1 MAEFGL
7 AAMGAGAGGA
17 LMLGPAGAALVN
29 RIADAVGWIAA
40 PAQVKRLAK
49 AEVVAARLRAEA
61 ELEIADLVERTG
73 RRILAE
79 ETTRQRNME
88 NVIGKAVPLLHA
100 DAAPEDLETDWI
112 VNFFDKCRT
121 VADDRMQDLW
131 AAILAGEANNPGI
144 LSRKTVNV
152 LADLDAVAANLFED
166 YLAFSIQLNGSYTP
180 PIILESGGR
189 DLPDI
194 YVQHGITLN
203 SIRLLAD
210 LGLASTG
217 FDTSM
222 ALLMHHLMTGLPAT
236 VKLAY
241 GSDSVE
247 LRCPNGHINTGI
259 TTLTPAGLELS
270 RVCLPSAP
278 VPGFFNFVCAQ
289 WNTMCQKST
298 PIGRRGATIAFTAEN
313 GAFGEAAED
322 AGLAQAME
330 AVRNSERIDRQEIM
344 EVLEELRERDE
355 A

>member
-7 AAMGAGAGGA
+7 AAMGAGAGAA

-29 RIADAVGWIAA
+29 RIADAVGWVAA

-49 AEVVAARLRAEA
+49 AEAVAAKLRAEA
-61 ELEIADLVERTG
+61 ELEIADSVERTV

-79 ETTRQRNME
+79 ETNRQHNMDSI
-88 NVIGKAVPLLHA
+88 IGKAVPRLHD
-100 DAAPEDLETDWI
+100 DAAPEDMETDWI

-131 AAILAGEANNPGI
+131 AAILAGEANNPGT

-166 YLAFSIQLNGSYTP
+166 YLQFCIQINGTYTP
-180 PIILESGGR
+180 PIILKNKDS
-189 DLPDI
+189 DLADI
-194 YVQHGITLN
+194 YVQHGITLDA
-203 SIRLLAD
+203 IRLLAD

-222 ALLMHHLMTGLPAT
+222 ALLIHHQMMGLPAT
-236 VKLAY
+236 VRLAY

-247 LRCPNGHINTGI
+247 LPCPHGHINTGI
-259 TTLTPAGLELS
+259 TTLTPAGVELA
-270 RVCLPSAP
+270 RVCLPAAP
-278 VPGFFNFVCAQ
+278 VPGFFDFVCAQ
-289 WNTMCQKST
+289 WDAMCQKTATMS
-298 PIGRRGATIAFTAEN
+298 GGGAVMAFTAEN

-322 AGLAQAME
+322 AGLARAME
-330 AVRNSERIDRQEIM
+330 AVRHSKRIDRREVM
-344 EVLEELRERDE
+344 EELEALRERDE